1 MPYDWLIVEANQKRD
16 AEQSQMTWNIEQKK
30 HISKVL
36 TIIIELGQVTKY
48 TGCR

>member
-30 HISKVL
+30 TYFQSPNNNHRAGTSN
-36 TIIIELGQVTKY
+36 
-48 TGCR
+48 